1 MKVVLKPG
9 TISSSTLKFST
20 TDSGYIQLS
29 DMIVRKTTRDRGKAL
44 KLVSNQ
50 PGEVQN
56 IQSLMWDEEEVNR
69 NMEKIIVR
77 AFNEVWDKKL
87 EKDTTMR
94 MGAYVVA
101 LNRMVRAEKIR
112 AIFP

>member
-50 PGEVQN
+50 PGEVQQPPTEAKAQLN
-56 IQSLMWDEEEVNR
+56 QKGIESDEALSDGW
-69 NMEKIIVR
+69 EKAKR
-77 AFNEVWDKKL
+77 D
-87 EKDTTMR
+87 D
-94 MGAYVVA
+94 
-101 LNRMVRAEKIR
+101 
-112 AIFP
+112 